1 LLGDAASW
9 GLDVTGEALA
19 IVVAGI
25 AAQTGD
31 AFGAGGALKVRVA
44 RIRNAI
50 AAHHFE
56 SRLAQALCVGNARSV
71 QLDKARAALAV
82 VKAVDASLTRHGNR
96 VDGAFEVGAGWDAFT
111 VQFVVSMVA
120 LAVIKAHVAGL
131 AGDTNRVGGALEV
144 TGANVD
150 GRLGRW
156 LDGRLGR

>member
-9 GLDVTGEALA
+9 GLDVTGETLT

-25 AAQTGD
+25 TAQTGD
-31 AFGAGGALKVRVA
+31 AFRAGAALEVRVT

-82 VKAVDASLTRHGNR
+82 IKSVDTSLTRHRDR
-96 VDGAFEVGAGWDAFT
+96 VDGAFEVGAGWDAFA

-120 LAVIKAHVAGL
+120 LAIIKASVAGL
-131 AGDTNRVGGALEV
+131 AGDTNRVCGTLEV
-144 TGANVD
+144 AGAGVD
-150 GRLGRW
+150 RRLGRRLEGRLGR
-156 LDGRLGR
+156 